1 MARTHRLQTEVKHV
15 KKRIFMED
23 NGDELEGGGLPDD
36 EEVESEAD
44 PEDDAILHEKNGTSS
59 PRENI

>member
-1 MARTHRLQTEVKHV
+1 
-15 KKRIFMED
+15 MED
-23 NGDELEGGGLPDD
+23 NGDELEGGGLSEE
-36 EEVESEAD
+36 EEVEAEAD

>member
-1 MARTHRLQTEVKHV
+1 MHV
-15 KKRIFMED
+15 KRRIFMED
-23 NGDELEGGGLPDD
+23 NGDEREDGGIPDD

>member
-1 MARTHRLQTEVKHV
+1 MAGTHRGQMDVKHV
-15 KKRIFMED
+15 KRRIFMED
-23 NGDELEGGGLPDD
+23 NGDELEGGGLSEE
-36 EEVESEAD
+36 EEVEAEAD

>member
-1 MARTHRLQTEVKHV
+1 
-15 KKRIFMED
+15 MEE
-23 NGDELEGGGLPDD
+23 NGDELEGGGITD
-36 EEVESEAD
+36 EEHDASESD

>member
-1 MARTHRLQTEVKHV
+1 
-15 KKRIFMED
+15 MED
-23 NGDELEGGGLPDD
+23 NGDELEGGGPT
-36 EEVESEAD
+36 EEDPVASESD

>member
-1 MARTHRLQTEVKHV
+1 
-15 KKRIFMED
+15 MEN
-23 NGDELEGGGLPDD
+23 NGDELEDGNVMDEDD
-36 EEVESEAD
+36 DASEAD

>member
-1 MARTHRLQTEVKHV
+1 
-15 KKRIFMED
+15 MED
-23 NGDELEGGGLPDD
+23 NGDELEGGDLGEE
-36 EEVESEAD
+36 EEVATDAD

>member
-1 MARTHRLQTEVKHV
+1 
-15 KKRIFMED
+15 MED
-23 NGDELEGGGLPDD
+23 NGNELEGAGSTDE

>member
-1 MARTHRLQTEVKHV
+1 
-15 KKRIFMED
+15 MED
-23 NGDELEGGGLPDD
+23 NGDELDGGGVMDEDD
-36 EEVESEAD
+36 DASEAE

>member
-1 MARTHRLQTEVKHV
+1 
-15 KKRIFMED
+15 MED
-23 NGDELEGGGLPDD
+23 NGDELEDGGLPDE
-36 EEVESEAD
+36 EEVMSEAD

>member
-1 MARTHRLQTEVKHV
+1 MARTHRVQMDVKHV
-15 KKRIFMED
+15 KRRIPMED
-23 NGDELEGGGLPDD
+23 NGDELEGGGTSDE

>member
-1 MARTHRLQTEVKHV
+1 
-15 KKRIFMED
+15 MED
-23 NGDELEGGGLPDD
+23 NGDELEGGGPSD
-36 EEVESEAD
+36 EDEAESEEN